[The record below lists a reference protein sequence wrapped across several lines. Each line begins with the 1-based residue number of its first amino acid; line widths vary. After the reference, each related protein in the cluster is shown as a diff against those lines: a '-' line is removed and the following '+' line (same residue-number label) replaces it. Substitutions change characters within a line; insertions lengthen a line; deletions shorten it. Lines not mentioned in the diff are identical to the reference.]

1 MRTATEPAPGPF
13 ELDEALRLVPRREE
27 PGTYDGQLGDGWQ
40 IGAGVNGGLLLAT
53 CAAAMRRTLAPAG
66 HPDPVSIS
74 AYYLS
79 ASRPGPATWRS
90 QVLRAGRSMSTA
102 TVALAQ
108 ADGPGQDVERI
119 RALATFADVSSLAGE
134 VRTTAT
140 PPSLPPVEECVS
152 HADTPG
158 VLTQHATLLDRL
170 DLRLDPACAG
180 WAVGKPSGRGLV
192 QGWLRFADG
201 RPPDLLSLLVAVDA
215 LPPVTF
221 DLGLVGWT
229 PTLEL
234 TVHLRAEPAP
244 GWLAVVHSTKN
255 FAGGLLEEDAEVWD
269 SGGRLVAQAR
279 QLARAPRP
287 R

>member
-13 ELDEALRLVPRREE
+13 ELDAALQVVPRPEE
-27 PGTYDGQLGDGWQ
+27 PGTYDGELGAGWQ

-53 CAAAMRRTLAPAG
+53 CAAALRETLAPAG

-79 ASRPGPATWRS
+79 ASRPGPATWRTR
-90 QVLRAGRSMSTA
+90 VLRTGRTMSTG
-102 TVALAQ
+102 TVSLVQ
-108 ADGPGQDVERI
+108 ADESGHDVERI
-119 RALATFADVSSLAGE
+119 RALATFADVTTLDGE
-134 VRTTAT
+134 VRTTAA

-152 HADTPG
+152 HADAPG
-158 VLTQHATLLDRL
+158 VLKEHATLLDRL
-170 DLRLDPACAG
+170 DLRLDPAFAG
-180 WAVGKPSGRGLV
+180 WARGKPSGRGLI
-192 QGWLRFADG
+192 QGWLRLADG
-201 RPPDLLSLLVAVDA
+201 REPDLLSLLLAVDA

-221 DLGLVGWT
+221 DLGLFGWT

-269 SGGRLVAQAR
+269 STGRLVAQAR

>member
-1 MRTATEPAPGPF
+1 MRTATEPPPGPF
-13 ELDEALRLVPRREE
+13 ELDAALQVVPRPEE
-27 PGTYDGQLGDGWQ
+27 PGTYDGELGAGWQ

-53 CAAAMRRTLAPAG
+53 CAAALRETLAPAG

-90 QVLRAGRSMSTA
+90 RVLRTGRSMSTG
-102 TVALAQ
+102 TVSLVQ
-108 ADGPGQDVERI
+108 ADESGHEVERI
-119 RALATFADVSSLAGE
+119 RALATFADVTTLDGE
-134 VRTTAT
+134 VRTTAA

-152 HADTPG
+152 HADAPG
-158 VLTQHATLLDRL
+158 VLKEHATLLDRL

-180 WAVGKPSGRGLV
+180 WALGKPSGRGLI
-192 QGWLRFADG
+192 QGWLRLADG
-201 RPPDLLSLLVAVDA
+201 REPDLLSLLLAVDA

-221 DLGLVGWT
+221 DLGLFGWT

-269 SGGRLVAQAR
+269 STGRLVAQAR